1 MSGKDEHSGRVSA
14 VKLALMA
21 RTARAQAGRALAADP
36 IAIVGMGCRVPGGAD
51 TPESFWSFL
60 LEERNVA
67 RPVPADRWDAARWH
81 ADGPDTPGR
90 STANAAAFLDRIDGF
105 DSDYFG
111 IPARE
116 ADQMDPQQRLFL
128 EVATEAIENAG
139 LRFEDLRRSRT
150 GVFAA
155 SYHNDYAQ
163 MLYRDPDAMDQRT
176 LTGTLH
182 SVLANRVSYLFDL
195 RGPSI
200 SIDTACSASLV
211 AVHQACQSLRTGE
224 CDLALAGGVSV
235 MLAPELMVSMSRLGF
250 LAPDGCCKTFDA
262 SADGFGRGEGAGV
275 LTLKRLSDALADRD
289 RVWAVIRGSAVNQ
302 DGESTLLAAPNGQA
316 QAALIREAVNAAQ
329 IAVEDLVYVETHGTG
344 TALGD
349 PIEVGALAEAV
360 GAATPDRPDC
370 VLGAVKANIG
380 HLEAAAG
387 VVGMIKAALVLA
399 HRTVPAQP
407 NFRALNPHID
417 LSGTRLKIAD
427 AQRPLPATTG
437 SPVAGVSSFGVGGTN
452 AHVLLEAA
460 PTQTGS
466 PPEAATRKP
475 WILPLS
481 ARSPAALEATA
492 WDWARL
498 LETSEPPLEDLC
510 FTAATRRSH
519 HAHRLAVTGADRK
532 EIADRLAQKLQQG
545 PAPESRGKLCLVFCG
560 QGPQHPGMGLDLI
573 EAEPGFARHLERCD
587 AVIRAAAGWSLLEEL
602 ASPEALHRTSVA
614 QPALVALQT
623 GLAALLRDWGYV
635 PDVVIGHSIGEVAA
649 FEAAGL
655 LSLDEALRIACHRG
669 RIMQAAEGTGG
680 MASVLIDAATARA
693 LVARHDG
700 ALSIAAVNGPRDIV
714 LSGETGALDD
724 ALGALESQGVQHRRL
739 PVRYAFHSDRMAGF
753 DTQLVSS
760 LGRVA
765 IDGPA
770 RSRVLSTVTG
780 TEVAQPDAGHFARG
794 IRSTV
799 RFAEAVAAA
808 AGNGARVFVEVGPHP
823 VLGTSIAAC
832 LEEAGGSSGTI
843 LPSLRRGQPAAA
855 RMADTAARLFETGRK
870 PDWAALLPAGGRVT
884 SLPRYPWQHRR
895 HWREVR
901 VAAGPSAGQFAGHDT
916 GHPMLGNRLD
926 IAAQDLVVFEGGL
939 SERTGWLA
947 DHRIFGRVLMP
958 GAAAMELL
966 AAAVQTLSGAAAC
979 LVDFAMLAPLPIPEA
994 AESGLR
1000 WQVIAQECDGTWRL
1014 KLVVPSEGAVGA
1026 GRVIAE
1032 ARFAPADAV
1041 KSAATANVSG
1051 ATGSGHAVSDARIA
1065 DRFRDGGA
1073 EFGPAFRLL
1082 RDVHTQDGMASG
1094 RVHLPEGLDQQAH
1107 LLHPAALD
1115 AGVQLAV
1122 LAAGEARGGALLP
1135 VGAQSVRLP
1144 GAIPAGDLTATATLR
1159 AQPAD
1164 GPLIADVEFVA
1175 SDGTAAGQ
1183 IMGLRLAEADAR
1195 ALENATAQPPQ
1206 VCRLVWRE
1214 LVRGQE
1220 TQAPASW
1227 LVIATEKA
1235 GEPLVCALHERG
1247 TPARRVDP
1255 DASDVMLAKA
1265 VEETTVVE
1273 GPCQILELPWTGT
1286 DGDLEQAVAAAVR
1299 RLQVF
1304 VSHPSP
1310 RLRLALATQG
1320 ACATGAE
1327 TGGARISCS
1336 EAALQ
1341 AFYATASTEHPE
1353 LGMRLIDLDPSGEI
1367 APRQLAAD
1375 LAECLSHV
1383 GPARIALRGPARLTP
1398 VLEPVSRDAPPG
1410 PRALLRA
1417 PDGGIDGLSLAAIA
1431 PRALAPGEV
1440 RVAVRA
1446 AGLNFRDVLS
1456 TMGMLPGKLPP
1467 LGVEMAGEVI
1477 ETAGDAGGLAPGDRV
1492 FGYAPGALA
1501 EEVIARVDMLK
1512 RTPEVISDRVAAGLT
1527 VIFGTALYGLDD
1539 LAGLR
1544 AGERVLIHAG
1554 TGGVGMAAIQIA
1566 LARGA
1571 EVYATAGTEEKRA
1584 LLRDMGVTRAMDS
1597 RSTDFESGIAEAT
1610 DGKGV
1615 DVVLNALAGE
1625 FIPASVR
1632 CLSATGRF
1640 LELGKRDLMR
1650 PEDFAALR
1658 PDAAYHVYDLGQSA
1672 ERDPALMSGLLDKLL
1687 NGLVDGSLHP
1697 VPTRSFGLDRSGE
1710 AMRFMAAAQHVGKI
1724 VIGMPPRTADGLR
1737 SDATYWITGGHGGL
1751 GLCTARW
1758 LAKRGARHILLTG
1771 RSAPG
1776 AEAREAMAEIE
1787 AMGVSLRTLR
1797 ADAGDVADT
1806 ARVLA
1811 EIAKTMPPLRGIV
1824 HAAGALRDGPV
1835 STRTPQDVAAVLGG
1849 KLGGALMLDRL
1860 TRNLP
1865 LDFFILYSAAA
1876 TFLGAPAQTLY
1887 AAANAGLDALALS
1900 RHREGLPAL
1909 SIAWGRWSD
1918 VGMAARL
1925 AETGNDGWQRR
1936 GLGAITSDTGFA
1948 PVEALLAS
1956 GTPAA
1961 LVAVVDWTR
1970 LVATAP
1976 DGFDT
1981 APLADL
1987 NSAAGASGPAKPPRR
2002 ADLRDRLAGVA
2013 SNEAVRTLG
2022 GAISDA
2028 AIDIIGLAPG
2038 AEIAPDRPMK
2048 ELGLDSLMAVE
2059 LRNALARQ
2067 TALDL
2072 SATLLFDYPTLA
2084 LLTAHLAKRLG
2095 LELAAEGAGDDGTD
2109 DTDNLSGADIEAL
2122 LEAELALSDQYRNDT
2137 QGGRS

>member
-1 MSGKDEHSGRVSA
+1 MSRMNEGSGRISA

-51 TPESFWSFL
+51 TPDSFWSFL

-67 RPVPADRWDAARWH
+67 RPVPADRWNAARWH

-90 STANAAAFLDRIDGF
+90 STATAAAFLDRIDGF

-128 EVATEAIENAG
+128 EVAIEAIENAG

-224 CDLALAGGVSV
+224 CDLALAGGGSV

-316 QAALIREAVNAAQ
+316 QAALIREALNAAQ
-329 IAVEDLVYVETHGTG
+329 FAVEDLAYVETHGTG

-349 PIEVGALAEAV
+349 PIEVGALAETV
-360 GAATPDRPDC
+360 GATAPDRPDC

-387 VVGMIKAALVLA
+387 VVGLIKAALVLA

-427 AQRPLPATTG
+427 ARRPLPETTG
-437 SPVAGVSSFGVGGTN
+437 PPAAGVSSFGVGGTN

-460 PTQTGS
+460 PAQTGS
-466 PPEAATRKP
+466 TPEAAVRKP

-481 ARSPAALEATA
+481 ARSSAALEAMA
-492 WDWARL
+492 RDWEGLMVA
-498 LETSEPPLEDLC
+498 SEPPLEDLC

-532 EIADRLAQKLQQG
+532 EIADRLAQKLQQS
-545 PAPESRGKLCLVFCG
+545 PAPEARGKLCLVFCG
-560 QGPQHPGMGLDLI
+560 QGPQHPGMGLDLM

-587 AVIRAAAGWSLLEEL
+587 AVIRAEAGWSLLEAL
-602 ASPEALHRTSVA
+602 AATEALHRTSVA

-623 GLAALLRDWGYV
+623 GLAALLRGWGFV
-635 PDVVIGHSIGEVAA
+635 PVVVIGHSIGEVAA

-669 RIMQAAEGTGG
+669 RIMQAAEGTGA
-680 MASVLIDAATARA
+680 MAAVPIDTATAQA
-693 LVARHDG
+693 LVERHGG
-700 ALSIAAVNGPRDIV
+700 ALSIAAHNGPRDIV
-714 LSGETGALDD
+714 LSGESGALDS
-724 ALGALESQGVQHRRL
+724 ALSALESQGIQNRRL
-739 PVRYAFHSDRMAGF
+739 PVRYAFHSDQMAGL
-753 DTQLVSS
+753 DSQLVSA
-760 LGRVA
+760 LGR
-765 IDGPA
+765 IGINGPA

-780 TEVAQPDAGHFARG
+780 AEVTQPDAVHFARG

-799 RFAEAVAAA
+799 RFAEAMAGA
-808 AGNGARVFVEVGPHP
+808 AGDGAGVFVEIGPHP
-823 VLGTSIAAC
+823 VLGASIAAC
-832 LEEAGGSSGTI
+832 FEEAGGSAGTV
-843 LPSLRRGQPAAA
+843 LPTLRRGQSAAA
-855 RMADTAARLFETGRK
+855 RMAETAARLFETGRN

-884 SLPRYPWQHRR
+884 SLPRYPWQHRS
-895 HWREVR
+895 HWRQVR
-901 VAAGPSAGQFAGHDT
+901 DAARPSAGHDT
-916 GHPMLGNRLD
+916 GHPLLGNRLD
-926 IAAQDLVVFEGGL
+926 IAARDLVVFEGGP
-939 SERTGWLA
+939 SERTGWLG
-947 DHRIFGRVLMP
+947 DHRIFGRILMP

-966 AAAVQTLSGAAAC
+966 AAAVQTLSGASAC
-979 LVDFAMLAPLPIPEA
+979 LADFAMLAPLPIAEAPE
-994 AESGLR
+994 GGPR
-1000 WQVIAQECDGTWRL
+1000 WQVIAQDRDGTWGL
-1014 KLVVPSEGAVGA
+1014 KLVVSCEGGDGA

-1032 ARFAPADAV
+1032 ARSAPADLV
-1041 KSAATANVSG
+1041 DSAATADAPA
-1051 ATGSGHAVSDARIA
+1051 ATGSGQAVPDARIA
-1065 DRFRDGGA
+1065 KRFRDGGA

-1082 RDVHTQDGMASG
+1082 RDVHAQDGMASG
-1094 RVHLPEGLDQQAH
+1094 GVQMPDGLDRQAH

-1122 LAAGEARGGALLP
+1122 LAAGEARGGTLLP

-1144 GAIPAGDLTATATLR
+1144 GGMPAGDLTATATLR

-1164 GPLIADVEFVA
+1164 GPLIADVVFA
-1175 SDGTAAGQ
+1175 AIDGTLAGQ
-1183 IMGLRLAEADAR
+1183 ITGLRLAEADAR
-1195 ALENATAQPPQ
+1195 TLENASAQRPQ
-1206 VCRLVWRE
+1206 VCHMVWRE
-1214 LVRGQE
+1214 RANGQHTE
-1220 TQAPASW
+1220 APSSW
-1227 LVIATEKA
+1227 LVVATEEA
-1235 GEPLVCALHERG
+1235 GEALACALRELG

-1255 DASDVMLAKA
+1255 DWPDALIAKVM
-1265 VEETTVVE
+1265 EEVTATE
-1273 GPCQILELPWTGT
+1273 GPCQVVELPGTGAH
-1286 DGDLEQAVAAAVR
+1286 DDPEQAVAAALR
-1299 RLQVF
+1299 RLQVV

-1310 RLRLALATQG
+1310 RVRLTSVTRG

-1327 TGGARISCS
+1327 TVGARISCAG
-1336 EAALQ
+1336 AALQ
-1341 AFYATASTEHPE
+1341 AFYATAATEHPE
-1353 LGMRLIDLDPSGEI
+1353 LDIRLIDLDPSGETV
-1367 APRQLAAD
+1367 PQQLAAD
-1375 LAECLSHV
+1375 LADCLTWP
-1383 GPARIALRGPARLTP
+1383 GPPRIALRGAARLAP
-1398 VLEPVSRDAPPG
+1398 VLEPVPRDAPPG
-1410 PRALLRA
+1410 PRTLRRA
-1417 PDGGIDGLSLAAIA
+1417 PDGGIDGLSLAAIV

-1440 RVAVRA
+1440 RVAVRS

-1456 TMGMLPGKLPP
+1456 TMGMLPGALPP

-1477 ETAGDAGGLAPGDRV
+1477 ETAGDADGLAPGDRV

-1501 EEVIARVDMLK
+1501 EEVIARADMLK
-1512 RTPEVISDRVAAGLT
+1512 RTPEGLSDRVAAGLT
-1527 VIFGTALYGLDD
+1527 VIFCTALYGLDD
-1539 LAGLR
+1539 LAGVR

-1584 LLRDMGVTRAMDS
+1584 LLRDMGVARAMDS
-1597 RSTDFESGIAEAT
+1597 RSTDFEAGIAEAT
-1610 DGKGV
+1610 GGKGV
-1615 DVVLNALAGE
+1615 DVVLNALAGA

-1632 CLSATGRF
+1632 CLSPSGCF

-1672 ERDPALMSGLLDKLL
+1672 ERDPALMSGLLDRLVK
-1687 NGLVDGSLHP
+1687 GLADASLHP
-1697 VPTRSFGLDRSGE
+1697 VPTRAFGLQRSGE

-1724 VIGMPPRTADGLR
+1724 VIGIPPRGAEGLR
-1737 SDATYWITGGHGGL
+1737 PDATYWITGGLGGL

-1758 LAKRGARHILLTG
+1758 LAGQGARHIMLTG
-1771 RSAPG
+1771 RASPG
-1776 AEAREAMAEIE
+1776 AAARDAMVEIE
-1787 AMGVSLRTLR
+1787 AMGARLRTLR
-1797 ADAGDVADT
+1797 ADAGDAGDT
-1806 ARVLA
+1806 ARVLSDIA
-1811 EIAKTMPPLRGIV
+1811 ENMPPLRGIV

-1835 STRTPQDVAAVLGG
+1835 STRMPEDVAAVLGG
-1849 KLGGALMLDRL
+1849 KLGGALTLDRL
-1860 TRNLP
+1860 TRDLP

-1876 TFLGAPAQTLY
+1876 TFLGAPGQTLY
-1887 AAANAGLDALALS
+1887 TAANAGLDALALS

-1909 SIAWGRWSD
+1909 SIAWGRWSGA
-1918 VGMAARL
+1918 GMAARL
-1925 AETGNDGWQRR
+1925 SETGNDWWQQR
-1936 GLGAITSDTGFA
+1936 GLGAITPDTGFA
-1948 PVEALLAS
+1948 PVEDLLAS

-1961 LVAVVDWTR
+1961 LVAAVDWAR

-1976 DGFDT
+1976 DGFDI
-1981 APLADL
+1981 APLGAL
-1987 NSAAGASGPAKPPRR
+1987 NSGADSPVSAETRRR
-2002 ADLRDRLAGVA
+2002 ADLRDRLATLGPD
-2013 SNEAVRTLG
+2013 EAVRTLG

-2028 AIDIIGLAPG
+2028 AIDIIGLASG
-2038 AEIAPDRPMK
+2038 ANIAPDRPMK

-2084 LLTAHLAKRLG
+2084 LLTAHLAERLG
-2095 LELAAEGAGDDGTD
+2095 LAPAPEGTGGGGAEDADG
-2109 DTDNLSGADIEAL
+2109 LSQADLEAL
-2122 LEAELALSDQYRNDT
+2122 LEAELALSDEYRNQA

>member
-1 MSGKDEHSGRVSA
+1 MSGKDEQSGRVSA

-90 STANAAAFLDRIDGF
+90 STATAAAFLDRIDGF

-116 ADQMDPQQRLFL
+116 ADQMDPQQRMFL
-128 EVATEAIENAG
+128 EVATEAIEDAG

-182 SVLANRVSYLFDL
+182 SVLANRISYLFDL

-224 CDLALAGGVSV
+224 CDLALAGGVSL

-250 LAPDGCCKTFDA
+250 LAPDGCCKSFDA

-329 IAVEDLVYVETHGTG
+329 IAVGDLAYVETHGTG

-349 PIEVGALAEAV
+349 PIEVGALAETV
-360 GAATPDRPDC
+360 GAAAPDRPDC

-387 VVGMIKAALVLA
+387 VVGVIKAVLVLA

-427 AQRPLPATTG
+427 AQRPLPTTAG
-437 SPVAGVSSFGVGGTN
+437 PPAAGVSSFGVGGTN

-460 PTQTGS
+460 PAQTGS
-466 PPEAATRKP
+466 APDAEVRRP

-481 ARSPAALEATA
+481 ARSPAALEAA
-492 WDWARL
+492 ARNWEGL
-498 LETSEPPLEDLC
+498 LDASEPPLEDLC

-519 HAHRLAVTGADRK
+519 HAYRLAVTGADRR
-532 EIADRLAQKLQQG
+532 ELADRMAQKLQQG
-545 PAPESRGKLCLVFCG
+545 PAPGPRGKLCLVFCG
-560 QGPQHPGMGLDLI
+560 QGPQHPGMGLDLM
-573 EAEPGFARHLERCD
+573 EAEPSFARHLERCD
-587 AVIRAAAGWSLLEEL
+587 AVIRAETGRSLLEEL
-602 ASPEALHRTSVA
+602 SAPEALHRTSVA

-623 GLAALLRDWGYV
+623 GLASLLRGWGFV

-669 RIMQAAEGTGG
+669 RIMQVAEGTGG
-680 MASVLIDAATARA
+680 MAAVSIDKATARA
-693 LVARHDG
+693 LVESHG
-700 ALSIAAVNGPRDIV
+700 SALSIAAVNGPRDIV
-714 LSGETGALDD
+714 LSGESGALDD
-724 ALGALESQGVQHRRL
+724 ALGALESQGIQHRRL

-753 DTQLVSS
+753 DTQLVSA
-760 LGRVA
+760 LGRIG

-780 TEVAQPDAGHFARG
+780 AEVAQPDAALFARG

-799 RFAEAVAAA
+799 RFAEAIEGAIADG
-808 AGNGARVFVEVGPHP
+808 AGVFVEIGPTP
-823 VLGTSIAAC
+823 ALGASIAAC
-832 LEEAGGSSGTI
+832 LEEAGGGAETV
-843 LPSLRRGQPAAA
+843 LPTLRRGQPAAA
-855 RMADTAARLFETGRK
+855 RMAETAARLYETGRN
-870 PDWAALLPAGGRVT
+870 PDWTALLPAGGRVT

-895 HWREVR
+895 HWRQVQD
-901 VAAGPSAGQFAGHDT
+901 AAAPSAGHDT
-916 GHPMLGNRLD
+916 GHPMLGTRLD
-926 IAAQDLVVFEGGL
+926 IAARDLVVFQGGP
-939 SERTGWLA
+939 SARTGWLA
-947 DHRIFGRVLMP
+947 DHRIFGRILMP
-958 GAAAMELL
+958 GAAAMEVL
-966 AAAVQTLSGAAAC
+966 AAAVQTLSGASAC
-979 LVDFAMLAPLPIPEA
+979 LADFAMLAPLPIPEA
-994 AESGLR
+994 TEGGLR
-1000 WQVIAQECDGTWRL
+1000 WQVIAQERDGTWRL
-1014 KLVVPSEGAVGA
+1014 KLVVPSEGADGS

-1032 ARFAPADAV
+1032 ACSAPTDTV
-1041 KSAATANVSG
+1041 ESAATADAPG
-1051 ATGSGHAVSDARIA
+1051 ATGSGQAVPDARIA
-1065 DRFRDGGA
+1065 DRFRHGGA

-1082 RDVHTQDGMASG
+1082 RDVHARDGMASG
-1094 RVHLPEGLDQQAH
+1094 RVHLPDDLDQQTH

-1122 LAAGEARGGALLP
+1122 LAAGDARGGALLP
-1135 VGAQSVRLP
+1135 VGAQAVRLP
-1144 GAIPAGDLTATATLR
+1144 GGVPAGDLTATATLR

-1164 GPLIADVEFVA
+1164 GALIADVIFA
-1175 SDGTAAGQ
+1175 AADGTGAGE
-1183 IMGLRLAEADAR
+1183 ITGLRLAQADAR
-1195 ALENATAQPPQ
+1195 ALENTAAQPPQ
-1206 VCRLVWRE
+1206 VCRIVWQERAM
-1214 LVRGQE
+1214 GQQ

-1227 LVIATEKA
+1227 LVVATEDA
-1235 GEPLVCALHERG
+1235 GEAVTSALRETG

-1255 DASDVMLAKA
+1255 DAPDATLAKG
-1265 VEETTVVE
+1265 VEETAAAD
-1273 GPCQILELPWTGT
+1273 GPCQVLELLESGADDDP
-1286 DGDLEQAVAAAVR
+1286 EQAVAAALR
-1299 RLQVF
+1299 RLQVLI
-1304 VSHPSP
+1304 SRPGP
-1310 RLRLALATQG
+1310 RLRLAVATRG

-1327 TGGARISCS
+1327 TAGARISCAG
-1336 EAALQ
+1336 AALQ
-1341 AFYATASTEHPE
+1341 AFYGTAATEHPE
-1353 LGMRLIDLDPSGEI
+1353 LDIRLIDLDPSGET
-1367 APRQLAAD
+1367 APEQLAAD
-1375 LAECLSHV
+1375 LLKCVRAA
-1383 GPARIALRGPARLTP
+1383 GPRRIALRGAAPLAP
-1398 VLEPVSRDAPPG
+1398 IFEPVPRVAPPG
-1410 PRALLRA
+1410 PRALRRA
-1417 PDGGIDGLSLAAIA
+1417 PGGGIDGLSLAAIA

-1456 TMGMLPGKLPP
+1456 TMGLLTGELPP

-1477 ETAGDAGGLAPGDRV
+1477 ETAGDAGGLTPGDRV

-1501 EEVIARVDMLK
+1501 EEVVVRAEMLK
-1512 RTPEVISDRVAAGLT
+1512 RTPEGISDRVAAGLT

-1554 TGGVGMAAIQIA
+1554 AGGVGMAAIQIA
-1566 LARGA
+1566 RARGA
-1571 EVYATAGTEEKRA
+1571 EVYATAGTEEKRG
-1584 LLRDMGVTRAMDS
+1584 LLRDMGVAYAMDS
-1597 RSTDFESGIAEAT
+1597 RSTDFEAGIAEAT
-1610 DGKGV
+1610 GGKGV
-1615 DVVLNALAGE
+1615 DVVLNALAGD

-1632 CLSATGRF
+1632 SLSANGRF
-1640 LELGKRDLMR
+1640 LELGKRDLMNS
-1650 PEDFAALR
+1650 EDFAALR

-1672 ERDPALMSGLLDKLL
+1672 EQDPALMSGLLDRLL
-1687 NGLVDGSLHP
+1687 NGLADGSLHP
-1697 VPTRSFGLDRSGE
+1697 VPTRAFGLDHSGE
-1710 AMRFMAAAQHVGKI
+1710 AMRFMAAARHVGKI
-1724 VIGMPPRTADGLR
+1724 VIGVPPRSGERLR
-1737 SDATYWITGGHGGL
+1737 PDATYWITGGLGGL

-1758 LAKRGARHILLTG
+1758 LAGRGARHILLTG
-1771 RSAPG
+1771 RTPPG
-1776 AEAREAMAEIE
+1776 AAAREPIAEIE
-1787 AMGVSLRTLR
+1787 AMGVSLRTLC
-1797 ADAGDVADT
+1797 ADAGDAADT

-1835 STRTPQDVAAVLGG
+1835 STGTPDDVAAVLGG
-1849 KLGGALMLDRL
+1849 KLGGALTLDRL
-1860 TRNLP
+1860 TRDLP
-1865 LDFFILYSAAA
+1865 LDFFVLYSAAA
-1876 TFLGAPAQTLY
+1876 TVLGAPGQTIY
-1887 AAANAGLDALALS
+1887 TAANAGLDALALS

-1909 SIAWGRWSD
+1909 SIAWGRWSGA
-1918 VGMAARL
+1918 GMAARL
-1925 AETGNDGWQRR
+1925 SEAGNTGWQRR
-1936 GLGAITSDTGFA
+1936 GLGAITPHTGFV
-1948 PVEALLAS
+1948 PLENLLAS

-1961 LVAVVDWTR
+1961 LVAAVDWAR

-1981 APLADL
+1981 APLAEL
-1987 NSAAGASGPAKPPRR
+1987 NSAAGGTAPAEIPRR
-2002 ADLRDRLAGVA
+2002 ADLGDRLQGL
-2013 SNEAVRTLG
+2013 SPEEAVRTLG
-2022 GAISDA
+2022 AAISDA
-2028 AIDIIGLAPG
+2028 ATDIIGLASV

-2067 TALDL
+2067 TGLDL
-2072 SATLLFDYPTLA
+2072 SATLLFDYPTLTR
-2084 LLTAHLAKRLG
+2084 LTAHLAERLG
-2095 LELAAEGAGDDGTD
+2095 LEPAPGGAVDGGAEDTD
-2109 DTDNLSGADIEAL
+2109 DLSEADLDAL
-2122 LEAELALSDQYRNDT
+2122 LEAELALSDQYRNPA